1 MRGACPPL
9 TWWPSAED
17 AANPGEGGLSPHNV
31 RLLKAAELRLK
42 MLGSD
47 AGGSATGGGGAALL
61 GGLRGG
67 VGLGWVKASP
77 GRPDPPRASF
87 PAPRDWVG
95 RLPAVRSQGL
105 PDC

>member
-1 MRGACPPL
+1 MGRRGGRGVAPTLRWGL
-9 TWWPSAED
+9 TSEYT
-17 AANPGEGGLSPHNV
+17 
-31 RLLKAAELRLK
+31 
-42 MLGSD
+42 LG
-47 AGGSATGGGGAALL
+47 T
-61 GGLRGG
+61 G